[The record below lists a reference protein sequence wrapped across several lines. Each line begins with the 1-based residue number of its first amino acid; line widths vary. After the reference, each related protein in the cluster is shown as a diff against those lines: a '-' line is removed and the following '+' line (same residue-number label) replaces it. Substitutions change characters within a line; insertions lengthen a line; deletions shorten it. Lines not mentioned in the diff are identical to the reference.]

1 MKKGLLR
8 LITVSAVFVLGA
20 FLTIN
25 HNVLPSKVEAT
36 PYLEDYAA
44 YSYSGNYYNT
54 IDFSKS
60 DGMNGDLRKDVTSL
74 IVPKGFYTYGSQGET
89 HLATQLQYAD
99 EDPNDSTKMIYLYTR
114 DSVNKNAASSWNREH
129 VWPQSNSNNN
139 WGTDRGGADI
149 LHIRPTYNKT
159 NETRGNTKYGDNNKS
174 GPEYYNNMLFAYT
187 GGSYF
192 EPIDAVKGDVAR
204 IIMYLWTAYNGYPGY
219 NSLNILNVFQSY
231 DVLLKW
237 HTQDKPDA
245 LEGNRNNYAE
255 SSIQKNRNPFVDHP
269 ELAWRFFG
277 DNASSSVKSACMTA
291 YPSTGYVPNEKSLTK
306 IEISGQATKREYT
319 AGQSFDPTGLTVTG
333 TYDDG
338 STTNISVNN
347 CTWSPSPL
355 TVGTTSITCTYGQ
368 LTTTYSGITVTKRI
382 VSDKVFNVVFKS
394 DTDGS
399 SEYTSGSSVF
409 NAELEENTLIKSIDS
424 VSKVF
429 RGEKGLKLGS
439 SKQTGSITF
448 SLVDEAKDNIE
459 KITIETQ
466 KYGSDSSEVTFK
478 LDNNIIKSNINPG
491 TDYVGIFNDISA
503 SKITISTNQKR
514 AYLVSVTV
522 EIGEEDPDPQP
533 SSSSSQPIS
542 SSEGPIS
549 SSESSSSGE
558 PSSIPSSEESSSS
571 EIESTSESS
580 EELISSEIDSSQA
593 SSEEQA
599 SSESSNIPE
608 PQESSEQSS
617 ASTPEESSSV
627 NVDSSISSSNSSSE
641 AQPKKTGGCNGS
653 LLATLSLTSFTALI
667 GLAFIAFKKKF

>member
-20 FLTIN
+20 CLTIN

-36 PYLEDYAA
+36 PYLDNYAA

-192 EPIDAVKGDVAR
+192 EPLDAVKGDVAR

-219 NSLNILNVFQSY
+219 SSLNILNVFQSY

-306 IEISGQATKREYT
+306 IEISGQASKREYQ

-338 STTNISVNN
+338 STTNIGINN

-355 TVGTTSITCTYGQ
+355 TVGTTSVTCTYGQ

-382 VSDKVFNVVFKS
+382 ISDKVFNVVFKS

-409 NAELEENTLIKSIDS
+409 SAELEENTLIKSIDS

-478 LDNNIIKSNINPG
+478 LDNNIIKSNITPG
-491 TDYVGIFNDISA
+491 TDYVGIFDGVSA

-514 AYLVSVTV
+514 AYLTSVTV

-533 SSSSSQPIS
+533 SSSSSQQISSSIEPIS
-542 SSEGPIS
+542 SSEP
-549 SSESSSSGE
+549 SSSGE
-558 PSSIPSSEESSSS
+558 RSSIPSSEESSSG
-571 EIESTSESS
+571 EIES
-580 EELISSEIDSSQA
+580 
-593 SSEEQA
+593 
-599 SSESSNIPE
+599 IP
-608 PQESSEQSS
+608 ESSEQMVSS
-617 ASTPEESSSV
+617 ESEHISERGEEMVPEDSSNVPEESSSV
-627 NVDSSISSSNSSSE
+627 EPSKSSSSSPES
-641 AQPKKTGGCNGS
+641 QPKTTGGCTGS